1 MKVCEFENL
10 KKEIERN
17 IAEKNSELR
26 LDNFEFAVNKRY
38 RFFGRDVLG
47 YDSVLFLQRMSTH
60 NYIAVYCQSINGSVI
75 QDTAVIQS
83 FHVKNTKDLVDMRR
97 ELVKNTNIFD
107 NEIENILI
115 NL

>member
-17 IAEKNSELR
+17 FAEKNSELR
-26 LDNFEFAVNKRY
+26 LDNFEFFVNRRH

-47 YDSVLFLQRMSTH
+47 YDSVLFLQKMSTH
-60 NYIAVYCQSINGSVI
+60 NYLAIYCQSINGSI
-75 QDTAVIQS
+75 MQDTAVIQS
-83 FHVKNTKDLVDMRR
+83 FYVKNTKDLVDMRI
-97 ELVKNTNIFD
+97 ELVKNTNISD
-107 NEIENILI
+107 MEIENALI